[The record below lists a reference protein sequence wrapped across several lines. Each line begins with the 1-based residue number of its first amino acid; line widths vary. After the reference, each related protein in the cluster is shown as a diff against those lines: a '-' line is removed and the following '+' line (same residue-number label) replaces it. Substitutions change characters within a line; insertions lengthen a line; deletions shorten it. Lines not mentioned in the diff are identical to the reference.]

1 VNKKM
6 FIGTIKCK
14 CGQLFS
20 FESASNNIECIQCH
34 KGYDITN
41 YPVKEE
47 EEEIEEAT
55 IIE

>member
-1 VNKKM
+1 M